1 MAPVLLPVEAWSGHG
16 SRYTAHIGLVGR
28 TQLRRFRVLVI
39 DDDESIGGL
48 LRRGLA
54 YAGFAVD
61 VAENGEDGLEH
72 AYREPPDVVVLDVL
86 MPGLDGLEVCRRL
99 REGGDVPILMLTA
112 KDEVSDRVQGLEYG
126 ADDYLTKPFALE
138 ELIARLRALLRRRSP
153 TEDPNRVRFAD
164 LMLDLGTRQAWRGE
178 RAIDFTAKEFDLLA
192 AFLRQP
198 RQVLSRDQLLDQV
211 WGFDYVTESKVL
223 EVYIRYLRD
232 KLEMGGDPRLI
243 HTLRGVGYVL
253 REPGE

>member
-1 MAPVLLPVEAWSGHG
+1 M
-16 SRYTAHIGLVGR
+16 
-28 TQLRRFRVLVI
+28 QRFRVLVI
-39 DDDESIGGL
+39 DDDEIIGGL
-48 LRRGLA
+48 LKRGLA

-61 VAENGEDGLEH
+61 VAESGADGLDH

-112 KDEVSDRVQGLEYG
+112 KDEVSDRVKGLECG

-164 LMLDLGTRQAWRGE
+164 LMLDLGTRQGWRGE
-178 RAIDFTAKEFDLLA
+178 RAVDFTAKEFDLLA
-192 AFLRQP
+192 AFIRQP

-223 EVYIRYLRD
+223 EVYVRYLRD
-232 KLEMGGDPRLI
+232 KLEAGGEPRLI

-253 REPGE
+253 REPQE